1 MDVDDSFVC
10 ISKHGEYGSEFHLM
24 DYKIESI
31 NEAPWQLNEC
41 LYMGS
46 GRDAIRLLLSHGIHH
61 RGWLRLWIP
70 GYFCQDVIEAILS
83 TSITVMVYDNNPFEI
98 KDQWGDLAFRA
109 GDVIFLVNYFGFGNL
124 PDFAGIDRK
133 CVEIIEDH
141 THDPWSEW
149 AGNSQAE
156 WCLASLRKTMPVPDG
171 GVLWSPQ
178 GLSLP
183 DKVDFT
189 IERKNASLDKLAG
202 MVLKKYYLE
211 DLPVQKQVFRDL
223 FIRGE
228 ESIASGGVS
237 AISPWSKE
245 LLKTFPIDTWRK
257 TRIRNYLRLV
267 DVVKTCES
275 LEVPVADPGE
285 KCPLSVPLLF
295 DTLARRDYV
304 RERLIEHSVYPAI
317 LWELDNALVEGISVG
332 TIDISRRILCI
343 HCDMRYD
350 EQDMDYIANL
360 IVSFTNEFGGSS

>member
-1 MDVDDSFVC
+1 MGNC
-10 ISKHGEYGSEFHLM
+10 YHNQNAEYGSEFHLM
-24 DYKIESI
+24 DYEIESI
-31 NEAPWQLNEC
+31 NESPWQLNEC

-46 GRDAIRLLLSHGIHH
+46 GRDAIRLLLSYGIEH
-61 RGWLRLWIP
+61 RGWLRLWVP
-70 GYFCQDVIEAILS
+70 GYFCQEVVESILS
-83 TSITVMVYDNNPFEI
+83 TSITVMVYENNPFEMR
-98 KDQWGDLAFRA
+98 DEWGDLPFRA
-109 GDVIFLVNYFGFGNL
+109 GDVIFLVNYFGFGNQ

-133 CVEIIEDH
+133 CVEVIEDH

-183 DKVDFT
+183 DEVDFT

-228 ESIASGGVS
+228 ESIASGEIS
-237 AISPWSKE
+237 AMSPWSKE
-245 LLKTFPIDTWRK
+245 LLKTFPIDNWRK

-267 DVVKTCES
+267 DIVKSCES
-275 LEVPVADPGE
+275 LKVPVANPGE

-295 DTLARRDYV
+295 DTSARRDYV

-317 LWELDNALVEGISVG
+317 LWELDNALVEGISPA
-332 TIDISRRILCI
+332 TIDISRRILSI
-343 HCDMRYD
+343 HCDMRYN

-360 IVSFTNEFGGSS
+360 IVSFINEFGGNS